1 MLKLNNME
9 AIAHVEIENIL
20 VQFRPVQVSRF
31 PINVHVNQTGD
42 MIRFEDS
49 RYPCD
54 NFRVDSNLAILFFKG
69 NDDKTG
75 KKMFTIESRLIQND
89 KFSSVNSDY
98 HTKTTSDTRKLFK
111 LVREYVKPYSGMELA
126 LRTLRTAEASFDAWR
141 TEPMRNSRESVS
153 DLYRDDLLEIFASLK
168 ALGVTAVHAKMQ
180 RVYDQA
186 VPAYLEGKERTN
198 NKFAG
203 VHVTFNPDDS
213 VIVTCMREDVENNI
227 TKGSVTHES
236 LEVCPAFIQEQVAM
250 LRLIESKTHL
260 PNVGTKVDDK
270 TFWIDTIHK

>member
-31 PINVHVNQTGD
+31 PINVHVNQDGN

-54 NFRVDSNLAILFFKG
+54 NFRVESNLAILYYKG
-69 NDDKTG
+69 NDDKTN
-75 KKMFTIESRLIQND
+75 KKMFTLESRLIQND
-89 KFSSVNSDY
+89 KFSSHNSDY
-98 HTKTTSDTRKLFK
+98 RTKTTSDTKKLFK
-111 LVREYVKPYSGMELA
+111 LVREYVKPYTGMELA
-126 LRTLRTAEASFDAWR
+126 LRTLRTAETAFDTWR
-141 TEPMRNSRESVS
+141 TKPMKNSREAVS
-153 DLYRDDLLEIFASLK
+153 ELYRDDLLEIFASLK
-168 ALGVTAVHAKMQ
+168 SLGVPAVHTKMQ
-180 RVYDQA
+180 RVYDEA
-186 VPAYLEGKERTN
+186 IPAFLEGKEQSN

-203 VHVTFNPDDS
+203 VHVTFNPDES
-213 VIVTCMREDVENNI
+213 VIVTCMREHEEHNI
-227 TKGSVTHES
+227 TKGSMIHES
-236 LEVCPAFIQEQVAM
+236 LEACPAFIQEQVAM
-250 LRLIESKTHL
+250 LRLIENQTHL